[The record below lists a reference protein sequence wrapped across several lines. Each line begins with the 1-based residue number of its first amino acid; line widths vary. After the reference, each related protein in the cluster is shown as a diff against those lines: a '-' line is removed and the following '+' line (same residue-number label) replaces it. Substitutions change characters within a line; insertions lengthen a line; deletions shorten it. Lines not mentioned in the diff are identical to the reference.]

1 MAQRDRSA
9 PGLSRERQ
17 LAATLIE
24 RLHLAP
30 PVDVRDVAAQF
41 AEVEEAAIPGT
52 CDGLAIGLAHPRPR
66 IIVKPTGNTR
76 RQRFTLAHELG
87 HVLLPWHD
95 GSNLACLTRPG
106 EFSDYRASL
115 AETEANRFAAELLV
129 PDAWLKALI
138 AGHGVAE
145 IGPLMQAV
153 EVAEVSAHVA
163 SLKLAGALPPG
174 FGFALLDGIS
184 IVELAGQSPGMNLAL
199 PERGERLESGALD
212 RLSAHTETITFG
224 GRRVVWWSFHEA
236 DVREQQEDERTAKE
250 VLGEIVARHST
261 DEHEYKRIYG
271 CVSSVIGAANSQ
283 AEHDGRTKAAELH
296 ARFRSR
302 FAVKRELPQTLLD
315 DPEFVGWLERR
326 AGELGR

>member
-1 MAQRDRSA
+1 MAQRDRSTS
-9 PGLSRERQ
+9 GLSREQR

-24 RLHLAP
+24 RLHLSP
-30 PVDVRDVAAQF
+30 PVDVHDVAEQF
-41 AEVEEAAIPGT
+41 ADLEEAAIPGT

-66 IIVKPTGNTR
+66 IIVKPSGNTR

-106 EFSDYRASL
+106 EFSEYQASR

-129 PDAWLKALI
+129 PESWIRALI
-138 AGHGVAE
+138 TGHGVAQLC
-145 IGPLMQAV
+145 PLMQAI

-199 PERGERLESGALD
+199 P
-212 RLSAHTETITFG
+212 H
-224 GRRVVWWSFHEA
+224 
-236 DVREQQEDERTAKE
+236 
-250 VLGEIVARHST
+250 
-261 DEHEYKRIYG
+261 
-271 CVSSVIGAANSQ
+271 AAS
-283 AEHDGRTKAAELH
+283 D
-296 ARFRSR
+296 
-302 FAVKRELPQTLLD
+302 
-315 DPEFVGWLERR
+315 
-326 AGELGR
+326 